1 MISRRFALISLLIVA
16 VLLVGTVAP
25 TARAQ
30 QTTWTIGV
38 VHNNADHPSITAIV
52 KGMDE
57 EAKIYGA
64 KVVYLDPAFDP
75 QKQATMIEDLI
86 AQKVDVIVVNAVDPA
101 AVVPSIKKASEAG
114 IPVITQNADT
124 NDEGH
129 KYTRAFVGSDS
140 VIQGQVVGKMIRDA
154 LGGKGN
160 IVILSGKP
168 GQTDVVNRIA
178 GLQTALQGSD
188 IKILDTQ
195 PAEWSKDKALTI
207 TQDLLTRYP
216 NIDAIFALDD
226 PMALGAL
233 EAVKAANR
241 LDKIKIFGVNGNKEA
256 CEAVK
261 SGEMGGTALQLS
273 YMVGVYAVRAAY
285 DVHVGRIVP
294 DVIKA
299 PTAGITKDNVDK
311 WMKDCW

>member
-1 MISRRFALISLLIVA
+1 MISKRFALVGLLIA
-16 VLLVGTVAP
+16 IMLLVGTIAP

-30 QTTWTIGV
+30 TTLTIGV

-52 KGMDE
+52 KGMDD

-64 KVVYLDPAFDP
+64 KIVYLDPAFDP

-124 NDEGH
+124 NEEGH
-129 KYTRAFVGSDS
+129 QYTRTFVGSDS
-140 VIQGQVVGKMIRDA
+140 VIQGEAVGKMIRDA

-160 IVILSGKP
+160 VVILSGKP

-178 GLQTALQGSD
+178 GFETAIKGSE
-188 IKILDTQ
+188 IKVLDTQ

-207 TQDLLTRYP
+207 TQDLLTRYQ

-273 YMVGVYAVRAAY
+273 YMVGVYSVRAAY
-285 DVHVGRIVP
+285 DVKVGRIVP

-299 PTAGITKDNVDK
+299 PTAGITKDNVDQ

>member
-1 MISRRFALISLLIVA
+1 MVLKRSVFVTLLIAA
-16 VLLVGTVAP
+16 VLLVGTVGP
-25 TARAQ
+25 VARAQ
-30 QTTWTIGV
+30 QPSWTIGV

-57 EAKIYGA
+57 EAKLFGA

-101 AVVPSIKKASEAG
+101 AVVPSIKKAAAAG

-124 NDEGH
+124 NDEGR
-129 KYTRAFVGSDS
+129 KYIKTFVGSDS
-140 VIQGQVVGKMIRDA
+140 VIQGVAVGKMIREA
-154 LGGKGN
+154 LNGKGN
-160 IVILSGKP
+160 VVILSGKP

-178 GLQTALQGSD
+178 GMQQAFQGSD
-188 IKILDTQ
+188 LKILDTQ

-207 TQDLLTRYP
+207 TQDLLTRYQ

-233 EAVKAANR
+233 EAVKAAGR

-256 CEAVK
+256 CDAVK

-273 YMVGVYAVRAAY
+273 YLVGVYTVRAAY

-299 PTAGITKDNVDK
+299 PTAGITKANIDQ
-311 WMKDCW
+311 WAKDCW